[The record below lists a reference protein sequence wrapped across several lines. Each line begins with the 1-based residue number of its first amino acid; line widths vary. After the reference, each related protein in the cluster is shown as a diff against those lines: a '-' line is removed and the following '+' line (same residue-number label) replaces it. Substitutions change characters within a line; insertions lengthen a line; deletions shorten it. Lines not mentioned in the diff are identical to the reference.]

1 VDVDT
6 LLLLLFGLFVQF
18 GPFLMIVAV
27 LVGGVLLGCV
37 VVAIVGA
44 VRTGVAKPEET
55 RDVDVAQFFEEQTE
69 AAAAAAAAGRNDSI

>member
-18 GPFLMIVAV
+18 GPFLIIVAV
-27 LVGGVLLGCV
+27 LVGGVLLGVV

-44 VRTGVAKPEET
+44 VRAGVSTPEET
-55 RDVDVAQFFEEQTE
+55 RDVDVAQFFEEQT
-69 AAAAAAAAGRNDSI
+69 AAAAAGDRRA

>member
-1 VDVDT
+1 MDVDT

-18 GPFLMIVAV
+18 GPFLIIVAV

-44 VRTGVAKPEET
+44 VRTGMSKPDET
-55 RDVDVAQFFEEQTE
+55 RDVDVAQFFEEQT
-69 AAAAAAAAGRNDSI
+69 AAAAAGRNDSI

>member
-1 VDVDT
+1 MDVDT

-18 GPFLMIVAV
+18 GPFLIIVAV

-44 VRTGVAKPEET
+44 VRTGMSKPDET
-55 RDVDVAQFFEEQTE
+55 RDVDVAQFFEEQT
-69 AAAAAAAAGRNDSI
+69 AAAAAGDRRA

>member
-18 GPFLMIVAV
+18 GPFLIIVAV
-27 LVGGVLLGCV
+27 LVGGVLLGVV

-44 VRTGVAKPEET
+44 VRPGCRSPRRPATWMSPSSSRSRRPRPPRVET
-55 RDVDVAQFFEEQTE
+55 IRYRLV
-69 AAAAAAAAGRNDSI
+69 R